1 MMFRRLP
8 LVSAF
13 VLGIFGC
20 SSGDEK
26 LVFGNKPP
34 VVVPPQSSGLC
45 AMKSLAT
52 WSRKSSGVGGAVSF
66 NEVMYHPKGNADLE
80 WLELYNPLG
89 IDMDVSGFRID
100 GDVQYTFPNGTMIP
114 SRGFL
119 VVAANADLL
128 AQQLGKPVA
137 IGSYMGRLSNDAGN
151 IELWNNAG
159 RLLDTIQ
166 YDDIEPWPVI
176 PDGSG
181 ASLAK
186 RHAGAS
192 SDTAEQ
198 WTRSA
203 FVGGTPGAA
212 NFPETPASQPT
223 LTLVPFGADWK
234 YETSGVTP
242 PSNWTSVTFD
252 DSAWSLA
259 PGSFF
264 TTNASPMPVA
274 TTATFTADNFFA
286 IYIGKKDGTG
296 LKLIGRDSVGD
307 WMSAES
313 FTFDVAPDDYA
324 YVAAWEAPF
333 DDGGPQSLIGQFVLP
348 GNTIVPTAAS
358 TFQWI
363 LGPQAGSPGG
373 SLNDP
378 SPALPALQN
387 LVTTA
392 NQNQAWAAIN
402 ASADR
407 SSAPWGPALSGVFAP
422 GTQFIWAD
430 TLNDVSLSNNN
441 TTYVLF
447 RSKQPLVPAKG
458 TTQLPMGPTT
468 TYFRTTFQGPT
479 DVQFIQPWMDTL
491 VDDGAIFYVNG
502 VEVLR
507 MRMPNGM
514 ANVSTLASSAVID
527 AIVEQ
532 GNLISPS
539 SLVSGKNV
547 LAVEVHQVKAND
559 TDMTFDASLSS
570 SVVSKSQL
578 ETTVDLVF
586 NEVAGAKSEN
596 FWIELTHRGTST
608 LDLTGYIIAS
618 SNGSE
623 YALPAQTLDKDALLV
638 IDAATLG
645 FSATTGDK
653 LFLLTPDRKSV
664 IDGVAIVDVPRGRP
678 TNSMAFRYPDEA
690 TPGKPNV
697 FIEHDEIV
705 IHEIMYHPPPET
717 APDGSRVKG
726 SLEWVELFNRSDKP
740 VDMSGFQ
747 FVDAIEYKFPAGTV
761 IAPAGYLVVA
771 NDVKDMLSAY
781 PSLPTSNGQLVG
793 EFKGGLANS
802 GENLVLLDACGN
814 PADTVHYYDDG
825 RWPTFPDGGGSTLEL
840 RDPHADNGAGDAWAA
855 SNEAARSS
863 WQTITYEG
871 VAQPSS
877 VGPDGTYQE
886 FILGLL
892 DAGTVLIDDVSVI
905 ENPSG
910 TKKELIQNGTF
921 EVAGAAS
928 WRPLGNHRHADVI
941 IDPTNPGNR
950 VLQIAATGP
959 AEHMHNHV
967 ETTLA
972 PGQTIK
978 NGTTYRVSL
987 RAKWMGGSNQLDTRL
1002 YFNRLGKITELP
1014 LPKNHGTPLAPNDH
1028 AEKNIGP
1035 TYSELEHSPVVPKP
1049 YEPVRVSVVA
1059 RDPDGIDGLTLSYA
1073 MDGGSFA
1080 NIAMTN
1086 DGADRYSALV
1096 PGGAAASIYQFYVT
1110 GNDTAGAASTFPA
1123 AGPASRAL
1131 WKVDDGL
1138 ANTQGLHN
1146 LRILLTPADTNWMFD
1161 PKNLMSNDNLGA
1173 TVIDDERRVFYDV
1186 GLRLKSSQ
1194 RGRPEVARVGFALR
1208 FQSDDRYRGIY
1219 DNFNVDRSEGV
1230 GYGQRELLFNQA
1242 MNHAGT
1248 VTSKYDDVVHVLT
1261 PRPEHV
1267 GPAHLQ
1273 MARFGDL
1280 LLDFQFDKGGDG
1292 TIFEYELI
1300 YYPLTTDTGTP
1311 EGNKLPQPDSVVGV
1325 PIQDL
1330 GTDKE
1335 AYRMPFIIKNNRWQD
1350 DYRGLMQ
1357 FLKVFGS
1364 SGPEFDMNIDSAIDI
1379 DEWLRAFAFGTLSG
1393 TVDNYA
1399 AGSQHNANFY
1409 VRPSDGRVLY
1419 FPHDLDFY
1427 GGSPNSPVVA
1437 SGDLAKLIA
1446 NPVRRRAYYGH
1457 LYDIIS
1463 SSYNGPYMTY
1473 WANHL
1478 GKLLPAQDFTGHLQF
1493 IAARADWVLNSAPDA
1508 VMKAIPKVAFAITTN
1523 GGMPL
1528 SVTTS
1533 TVTLDGTG
1541 WIDVDNVVSAPSN
1554 TPVGLVWL
1562 NQTAWQATLPLN
1574 CGVNSMKLDALDRH
1588 GLAVGSDTIA
1598 VTRTGNGCP

>member
-1 MMFRRLP
+1 MFRRFP
-8 LVSAF
+8 LVSVF
-13 VLGIFGC
+13 LLGVLGC
-20 SSGDEK
+20 SGDEK
-26 LVFGNKPP
+26 LVFGDKPP
-34 VVVPPQSSGLC
+34 VVVPPKGGLC
-45 AMKSLAT
+45 ATKTLAT

-66 NEVMYHPKGNADLE
+66 NEVMYHPKGSADLE

-89 IDMDVSGFRID
+89 IDMDVSGFRLD
-100 GDVQYTFPNGTMIP
+100 GDVQFTFPKGTLIP

-128 AQQLGKPVA
+128 AQQAGKPVA
-137 IGSYMGRLSNDAGN
+137 VGSYTGRLSDDAGN
-151 IELWNNAG
+151 VDLRNNAG
-159 RLLDTIQ
+159 RLLDTIA
-166 YDDIEPWPVI
+166 YEDVEPWPVI

-192 SDTAEQ
+192 SDTAEE

-212 NFPETPASQPT
+212 NFPDKPAAQPT

-234 YETSGVTP
+234 YETSGMTP
-242 PSNWTSVTFD
+242 PSNWTSLTFD
-252 DSAWSLA
+252 DSAWSSA

-264 TTNASPMPVA
+264 STNASPMPVA
-274 TTATFTADNFFA
+274 ATATFTADNFFA
-286 IYIGKKDGTG
+286 IYIGKEDGTG
-296 LKLIGRDSVGD
+296 LKLVGRDSVGD
-307 WMSAES
+307 WTSPE
-313 FTFDVAPDDYA
+313 TFAFDAAPDDYV

-333 DDGGPQSLIGQFVLP
+333 DNGGPQSLIGQFVLP
-348 GNTIVPTAAS
+348 GNTIIPTAMS

-363 LGPQAGSPGG
+363 LGPQGGSPGG

-378 SPALPALQN
+378 APAVPVLQN
-387 LVTTA
+387 LVNTA
-392 NQNQAWAAIN
+392 NQNQTWAAIK

-407 SSAPWGPALSGVFAP
+407 SSAPWGPALSGIFAP

-430 TLNDVSLSNNN
+430 TFNDVSVSNSN

-447 RSKQPLVPAKG
+447 RSNGPLVPAKG

-479 DVQFIQPWMDTL
+479 DVQFLQPWIDTL

-502 VEVLR
+502 NEVLR
-507 MRMPNGM
+507 KRMPNGA
-514 ANVSTLASSAVID
+514 ANASTLASSAVVD

-532 GNLISPS
+532 GNLITPS
-539 SLVSGKNV
+539 SLMAGKNV
-547 LAVEVHQVKAND
+547 LAVEVHQVKVND
-559 TDMTFDASLSS
+559 ADMTFDASLLS
-570 SVVSKSQL
+570 SVVSKSQM
-578 ETTVDLVF
+578 ESSFDLVL
-586 NEVAGAKSEN
+586 NEVAGAKDDD
-596 FWIELTHRGTST
+596 FWIELANRGTTT
-608 LDLTGYIIAS
+608 LDLTGYVITA
-618 SNGSE
+618 SNGGE
-623 YALPAQTLDKDALLV
+623 YQLPPQTLDQGALLQ
-638 IDAATLG
+638 IDAAKLG

-653 LFLLTPDRKSV
+653 LFLLTPDRTSV

-678 TNSMAFRYPDEA
+678 TDSMAFRYPQEA
-690 TPGKPNV
+690 TPGQPNV
-697 FIEHDEIV
+697 FVNHDEIV
-705 IHEIMYHPPPET
+705 IHEIMYNPPPET
-717 APDGSRVKG
+717 TPDGSRVKG

-740 VDMSGFQ
+740 VDMTGYQ
-747 FVDAIEYKFPAGTV
+747 LVDAIEYEFPAGTV
-761 IAPAGYLVVA
+761 VAPNSYLVVA
-771 NDVKDMLSAY
+771 NDLKAMQAAY
-781 PSLPTSNGQLVG
+781 PSLPASSGQLVG
-793 EFKGGLANS
+793 DFKGGLANA

-825 RWPTFPDGGGSTLEL
+825 RWPSFPDGGGSTLEL
-840 RDPHADNGAGDAWAA
+840 RDPRADNSAGDAWAA
-855 SNEAARSS
+855 SNEAARSA

-871 VAQPSS
+871 VALPSS

-910 TKKELIQNGTF
+910 TKKEIIQNGTF

-928 WRPLGNHRHADVI
+928 WRALGNHRHAEVI
-941 IDPTNPGNR
+941 TDPANPGNH

-959 AEHMHNHV
+959 TEHMHNHV

-978 NGTTYRVSL
+978 NGTTYRISL
-987 RAKWMGGSNQLDTRL
+987 RAKWMGGSNQLHSRL
-1002 YFNRLGKITELP
+1002 YFNRLGKTTELP
-1014 LPKNHGTPLAPNDH
+1014 LPMNHGTPLAPNDQ
-1028 AEKNIGP
+1028 AEENIGP
-1035 TYSELEHSPVVPKP
+1035 TYGELQHSPVVPQP

-1059 RDPDGIDGLTLSYA
+1059 TDPDGVDGLTLSYA
-1073 MDGGSFA
+1073 MDGGSIV
-1080 NIAMTN
+1080 NIPMTN
-1086 DGADRYSALV
+1086 DGESRYSALV

-1110 GNDTAGAASTFPA
+1110 GKDSVGASSMFPA
-1123 AGPASRAL
+1123 TGAASRAL

-1146 LRILLTPADTNWMFD
+1146 VRILMTPADTAWMFD
-1161 PKNLMSNDNLGA
+1161 AKNLMSNDSIGA
-1173 TVIDDERRVFYDV
+1173 TVIDDERRAFYDV
-1186 GLRLKSSQ
+1186 GVRLKSSQ

-1208 FQSDDRYRGIY
+1208 FQSDDLYRGIY
-1219 DNFNVDRSEGV
+1219 DSFNVDRSEGI
-1230 GYGQRELLFNQA
+1230 GYGQRELFFNQA

-1248 VTSKYDDVVHVLT
+1248 VTSKYDDLAHVLT

-1280 LLDFQFDKGGDG
+1280 LLDFQFEKGGDG
-1292 TIFEYELI
+1292 TLFEYELI

-1311 EGNKLPQPDSVVGV
+1311 EGNKLPQLDSVVGV

-1330 GTDKE
+1330 GTDEE
-1335 AYRMPFIIKNNRWQD
+1335 AYRMPFIIKNNRWRD

-1357 FLKVFGS
+1357 FAKVFGA
-1364 SGPEFDMNIDSAIDI
+1364 SGSAFDMNIDNAIDV
-1379 DEWLRAFAFGTLSG
+1379 DQWLRAFAFGTLSG

-1399 AGSQHNANFY
+1399 AGSQHNGNFY

-1446 NPVRRRAYYGH
+1446 NPVRQRAYYGH
-1457 LYDIIS
+1457 LYDILS
-1463 SSYNGPYMTY
+1463 SSYNGTYMTY

-1493 IAARADWVLNSAPDA
+1493 ITARSNWVLNSAPDA

-1523 GGMPL
+1523 GGMSL

-1541 WIDVDNVVSAPSN
+1541 WIDVDNVVNAASN
-1554 TPVGLVWL
+1554 MPVVLAWL

-1574 CGVNSMKLDALDRH
+1574 CGANSMKLDATDRH
-1588 GLAVGSDTIA
+1588 GLAVGSDTIT
-1598 VTRTGNGCP
+1598 VTRSGNGCP